1 MSTYCNAQSQQCASN
16 CCDRFGICPEVSNQ
30 TCYYAYGAGDPSST
44 SALSPAAIAG
54 ISVGCLIVLGLI
66 PTIIWLRKRQ
76 KIIVNDPDQLQ
87 SLRAIPKSTKVIR
100 SEKHMRIEINAIPAG
115 LLGSPA
121 AIWNKGTDD
130 EQEQPQIANLSK
142 YEPEEPQAIYSPGQP
157 NSSVES

>member
-1 MSTYCNAQSQQCASN
+1 
-16 CCDRFGICPEVSNQ
+16 
-30 TCYYAYGAGDPSST
+30 
-44 SALSPAAIAG
+44 
-54 ISVGCLIVLGLI
+54 
-66 PTIIWLRKRQ
+66 
-76 KIIVNDPDQLQ
+76 
-87 SLRAIPKSTKVIR
+87 
-100 SEKHMRIEINAIPAG
+100 MRIEINAIPAG